1 MLPYIQKLVNKY
13 TLEQTKNSVKDVVK
27 PVFFKLNLRHSINKS
42 QEVPSEYRSSWKK
55 LLSDPK
61 KSEGIL
67 VNLIRA
73 IYGKYNGRLTFL
85 YDLGTNEL
93 APKGVSMIFAGTPS
107 KKHQVEL
114 IKVLRVALGPGYRV
128 ELFNSDETSNKEVE
142 TKAKNIIKEAKENG
156 QKVVFVSKD
165 MASRSFSIPEIDTII
180 LMFDRGSYAAV
191 SQKISRVLTPGKT
204 FNGEEKVVGNII
216 SLSLNPNR
224 DDLCPIDEYVIFESE
239 KVKVA
244 ELSDGVRRVLR
255 SIDLFTN
262 DENGLIVP
270 IEIDLYGIKLIQS
283 SSLIRLG
290 KSTCNPELILIDDKL
305 VKSLLGINITKTKID
320 NEELEGI
327 DLSSV
332 KIFAEENKPQNTNKI
347 EKELSDNSLRE
358 KLKDIME
365 NIVDNVVEISEINN
379 CESDDIIECLDMIK
393 EKGFDEEVVFEVGIN
408 CETVKQIIQLGG
420 VSHKLLN
427 TIITSYNKEENSLLI
442 D

>member
-1 MLPYIQKLVNKY
+1 MY
-13 TLEQTKNSVKDVVK
+13 
-27 PVFFKLNLRHSINKS
+27 
-42 QEVPSEYRSSWKK
+42 
-55 LLSDPK
+55 
-61 KSEGIL
+61 
-67 VNLIRA
+67 
-73 IYGKYNGRLTFL
+73 
-85 YDLGTNEL
+85 
-93 APKGVSMIFAGTPS
+93 
-107 KKHQVEL
+107 
-114 IKVLRVALGPGYRV
+114 
-128 ELFNSDETSNKEVE
+128 
-142 TKAKNIIKEAKENG
+142 
-156 QKVVFVSKD
+156 
-165 MASRSFSIPEIDTII
+165 
-180 LMFDRGSYAAV
+180 
-191 SQKISRVLTPGKT
+191 
-204 FNGEEKVVGNII
+204 
-216 SLSLNPNR
+216 
-224 DDLCPIDEYVIFESE
+224 
-239 KVKVA
+239 
-244 ELSDGVRRVLR
+244 
-255 SIDLFTN
+255 
-262 DENGLIVP
+262 
-270 IEIDLYGIKLIQS
+270 LYGIKLIQS

-393 EKGFDEEVVFEVGIN
+393 EKGFDEEVVFEVGVN
-408 CETVKQIIQLGG
+408 CDTVKQIISLGG